1 MAVKIRLRRMGSNK
15 QPFFRVVATDVRES
29 NQGRIL
35 ENLGW
40 YDPKKQRD
48 NFNLNM
54 ERIQAWLNK
63 GALISDTAKSLYK
76 KQLRK
81 KGATAASPAPA
92 T

>member
-40 YDPKKQRD
+40 YDPKKKKD
-48 NFNLNM
+48 DFSLNV
-54 ERIQAWLNK
+54 ERIQYWLSK
-63 GALISDTAKSLYK
+63 GALISDTAKSLLK
-76 KQLRK
+76 KELRK
-81 KGATAASPAPA
+81 KGGVGASAPTA
-92 T
+92 